1 MKTPQRSE
9 LNLPHDAQESRPT
22 SMPVCPNNIQSREDP
37 NMKTI
42 VTTAI
47 ALTLLL
53 TPFQG
58 ASAQSRWSLDLQG
71 GPAFAT
77 KDLGDADLGL
87 GLGGDVTL
95 SFRVQPHLWVYGGWS
110 MRQFN
115 AEQSFAGPDIDVE
128 ETGYLFGLRFEHPL
142 GSSSTDLVLRAGGTV
157 NHLELE
163 DDEGNLVA
171 DSKHGLGWEV
181 GAGLALPLGEA
192 WRLTPG
198 VRFRSLSRDIEI
210 GTTTTPVDLRYVGLE
225 VGVSRRF

>member
-1 MKTPQRSE
+1 MKTPLRSE
-9 LNLPHDAQESRPT
+9 LNLPHEAQEPRLT
-22 SMPVCPNNIQSREDP
+22 SKPVCPKNIQSRE
-37 NMKTI
+37 NRIMKTI

-47 ALTLLL
+47 AFTLLL

-87 GLGGDVTL
+87 GLGGDATVG
-95 SFRVQPHLWVYGGWS
+95 FRVQPHLWVYGGWGW
-110 MRQFN
+110 RHFN
-115 AEQSFAGPDIDVE
+115 AEESFAGPDIDVE
-128 ETGYLFGLRFEHPL
+128 ETGYQFGLRFEHPL
-142 GSSSTDLVLRAGGTV
+142 GSSSTALVLRAGGTV

-163 DDEGNLVA
+163 DDEGDVVA
-171 DSKHGLGWEV
+171 DSKHGLGWEA

-210 GTTTTPVDLRYVGLE
+210 GTATTPVDLRYVSLD
-225 VGVSRRF
+225 VGFSRRF